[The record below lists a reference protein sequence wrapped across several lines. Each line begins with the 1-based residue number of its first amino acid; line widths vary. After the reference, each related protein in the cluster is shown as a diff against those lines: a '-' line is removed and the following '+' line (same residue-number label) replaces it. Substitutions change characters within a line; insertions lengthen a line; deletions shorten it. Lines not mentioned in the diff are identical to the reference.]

1 MEHTHP
7 TVHSTSPSLTHPN
20 PATAATRGPVLVIG
34 VGLIGG
40 SIGLALTREGLPVYL
55 RDASPTAVA
64 LATSLGAGK
73 ADPGKLPL
81 SEAASLAPMPPPNL
95 VVVAAPPDVTA
106 PLVIAALHE
115 FPQACVLDVASVKS
129 PIIAEVLREDLQAA
143 QRYCSVHPM
152 AGKEANGVAAASAE
166 LFVGKPWVVVAH
178 SSTRAETVVAARN
191 LGTDLG
197 AFLVSMEVEEHDR
210 AVALVSHVPQLVSSL
225 LAGLLAQAPLSALE
239 LAGGG
244 LRDTTRIAA
253 SDPRLWNVILAGNAQ
268 AVREV
273 LQDFRA
279 QLDRLLSGL
288 DLDRECWFN
297 PAVGAINQVM
307 TAGNEGVARIPGK
320 HGDAASKYGTVSVL
334 IPDEPGFLGRLF
346 AEIGDAG
353 INIEDFRLEHSL
365 GQAQGLATI
374 YVVPASV
381 EPLCEH
387 LQRRGWSVANL

>member
-1 MEHTHP
+1 
-7 TVHSTSPSLTHPN
+7 
-20 PATAATRGPVLVIG
+20 
-34 VGLIGG
+34 
-40 SIGLALTREGLPVYL
+40 
-55 RDASPTAVA
+55 
-64 LATSLGAGK
+64 
-73 ADPGKLPL
+73 
-81 SEAASLAPMPPPNL
+81 
-95 VVVAAPPDVTA
+95 
-106 PLVIAALHE
+106 
-115 FPQACVLDVASVKS
+115 
-129 PIIAEVLREDLQAA
+129 
-143 QRYCSVHPM
+143 
-152 AGKEANGVAAASAE
+152 
-166 LFVGKPWVVVAH
+166 
-178 SSTRAETVVAARN
+178 
-191 LGTDLG
+191 
-197 AFLVSMEVEEHDR
+197 
-210 AVALVSHVPQLVSSL
+210 
-225 LAGLLAQAPLSALE
+225 
-239 LAGGG
+239 
-244 LRDTTRIAA
+244 
-253 SDPRLWNVILAGNAQ
+253 VILAGNAQ

-288 DLDRECWFN
+288 DLDRESWFN